1 MSYLLQF
8 FIWIHCFIATQTNML
23 VQIYKIKITCFI
35 NYILKNSLFLTKVQ
49 LPNFFYII
57 ATIIKAYWTALKTP
71 FNWICFARV
80 ILNMMKLFLFFSCVE
95 KQTNKKNVTA
105 AAHCPNIADNTPIMH
120 LSCKSGSIRTK
131 DYSDYEL
138 SYVLIS
144 TQY

>member
-1 MSYLLQF
+1 MFYQLYF
-8 FIWIHCFIATQTNML
+8 K
-23 VQIYKIKITCFI
+23 KIDF
-35 NYILKNSLFLTKVQ
+35 FLTKVQ

-57 ATIIKAYWTALKTP
+57 ATIIKAYWTAMKTP

-95 KQTNKKNVTA
+95 KA

-120 LSCKSGSIRTK
+120 LSSKSGSIITK

>member
-1 MSYLLQF
+1 MFYQLYF
-8 FIWIHCFIATQTNML
+8 K
-23 VQIYKIKITCFI
+23 KIDF
-35 NYILKNSLFLTKVQ
+35 FLTKVQ

-57 ATIIKAYWTALKTP
+57 ATIIKAYWTAMKTP

-95 KQTNKKNVTA
+95 KA